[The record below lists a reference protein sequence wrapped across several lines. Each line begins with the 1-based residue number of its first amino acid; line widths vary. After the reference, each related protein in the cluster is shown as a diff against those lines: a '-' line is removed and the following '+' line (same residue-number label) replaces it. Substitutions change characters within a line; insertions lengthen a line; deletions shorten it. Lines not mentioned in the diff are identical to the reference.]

1 MDTSLPNTD
10 PIPLSPAAR
19 ERMELLSALS
29 PDQLLEC
36 LQWLVRYSPGVID
49 AALSAVDPLPPV
61 EFEDPAPVCGICGGD
76 IGIFLKFG
84 LEWRHYRGAGL
95 GISEV
100 FEPGH
105 KPQLAWRRPGQGPS
119 TT

>member
-1 MDTSLPNTD
+1 MDTSLPNSN
-10 PIPLSPAAR
+10 PIPLSVEAR

-36 LQWLVRYSPGVID
+36 MRWLVRYSPGAVD
-49 AALSAVDPLPPV
+49 AALSAVAPVPSIDPV
-61 EFEDPAPVCGICGGD
+61 EPAPVCGICGGD

-95 GISEV
+95 GISEI

-105 KPQLAWRRPGQGPS
+105 KPQLAWRRPDQGS
-119 TT
+119 SMA